1 MLYFLPVQCMQYDL
15 DFISIMSKK
24 LPVLACLEFH
34 FFQAAPP
41 PGRSKQDRSDHATT
55 AGHLLYVVYCD
66 ERVPIDLHRTLP
78 YIKSFDRAYLGRMA
92 CRKLHC
98 QLTTYKRSLSQ
109 PLVNCNGGKLE
120 FIAYFMSAGT
130 TTLPGIPLSKA
141 LSLAA
146 GMT

>member
-1 MLYFLPVQCMQYDL
+1 MIWTSFPSCLKSCLSL
-15 DFISIMSKK
+15 LALNSISFK
-24 LPVLACLEFH
+24 LHHHLED
-34 FFQAAPP
+34 P
-41 PGRSKQDRSDHATT
+41 SKQDRSDHATT

-120 FIAYFMSAGT
+120 FIAYFIRP
-130 TTLPGIPLSKA
+130 PGRL
-141 LSLAA
+141 LYQVFL
-146 GMT
+146 

>member
-1 MLYFLPVQCMQYDL
+1 MIWTSFPSCLKSCLSL
-15 DFISIMSKK
+15 LALNSISFK
-24 LPVLACLEFH
+24 LHHHLED
-34 FFQAAPP
+34 P
-41 PGRSKQDRSDHATT
+41 SKQDRSDHATT

-98 QLTTYKRSLSQ
+98 QYYLQEILVTTA
-109 PLVNCNGGKLE
+109 CKLQRRKVRIHRI
-120 FIAYFMSAGT
+120 FYTSAGT